1 MPQNLLNSYAKFI
14 VVNVNIFFF
23 WIGLL
28 LLGVALYLWIA
39 EWGDGLVKGF
49 FLGAGLTI
57 ALLGM
62 IVCAM
67 AFLGCQG
74 VNNQTWKQG
83 YWSGRKVMGIYLT
96 FIITAFVFM
105 VGIVTVALSNADDFA
120 ITSDELKADPTFYP
134 ELTGMEDFFQDKFN
148 KFFFGASSSCENSMY
163 LWFWHWINDNCD
175 ESLRQEYCQGCY
187 YYSPTQCPADESQC
201 FDADI
206 PRHENPACPYT
217 ACRVGLL
224 NYFLFRLRLVRMLL
238 LHRKKLLRSLFDDNN
253 HPIHPIHPIHPV
265 YPLPIPLHLYRPF
278 GHSCFAFGVF
288 LIFIALAALMVV
300 CYHPKE
306 DIDTTTSKLTP
317 VCIHYIHYIHYIIHS
332 YTLLYTLM
340 HPSIYTIYT
349 I

>member
-224 NYFLFRLRLVRMLL
+224 NYFLFRLR
-238 LHRKKLLRSLFDDNN
+238 
-253 HPIHPIHPIHPV
+253 
-265 YPLPIPLHLYRPF
+265 PF

-317 VCIHYIHYIHYIIHS
+317 EHS
-332 YTLLYTLM
+332 SAPEHQHKHQTKKKQTVYY
-340 HPSIYTIYT
+340 YQ
-349 I
+349 